1 MRSIKVNGRSA
12 FYRTDRQTGNEVF
25 LEERIAACDRDDDD
39 DCHRHTGALFWHR
52 VHVLCRGN
60 AKRRVVC
67 HHINI
72 SLYVIQQSL
81 QGIQLGIAD
90 VQGRLEPVVPVT
102 EGEEQG
108 DRCHQRFRQR
118 QGDLSENLELGCSVD
133 LCRLNDGFR
142 NVGLEERFTDNNVER
157 RNTKR
162 KDQRPDTVFQV
173 EELCVNYIRRN
184 HTTIEDHWNKNDHG
198 EESVQFVGASGKNVT
213 HQHRKG
219 NSDYRTDNRYRNGNA
234 KCSHNH
240 LSFPKKEFVGIQR
253 VCTRD
258 KLVAIHLDRMLG
270 RNRDH
275 EDEYHRDN
283 AGQGEDH
290 KNNIEN
296 CICRSLDLI

>member
-1 MRSIKVNGRSA
+1 M
-12 FYRTDRQTGNEVF
+12 
-25 LEERIAACDRDDDD
+25 
-39 DCHRHTGALFWHR
+39 
-52 VHVLCRGN
+52 
-60 AKRRVVC
+60 
-67 HHINI
+67 
-72 SLYVIQQSL
+72 IQQGL
-81 QGIQLGIAD
+81 QRIQVRVAD

-142 NVGLEERFTDNNVER
+142 NVGLEERFTDDNVEG

-173 EELCVNYIRRN
+173 QELCVDYVRRN
-184 HTTIEDHWNKNDHG
+184 HTTVEDHRNENDHG
-198 EESVQFVGASGKNVT
+198 EESVQFVVASGKDVS
-213 HQHRKG
+213 HQHGEG
-219 NSDYRTDNRYRNGNA
+219 NTDDGTDYGYNNGNA
-234 KCSHNH
+234 ECCQNH
-240 LSFPKKEFVGIQR
+240 LSFAEQEFVGIQR
-253 VCTRD
+253 VCARD
-258 KLVAIHLDRMLG
+258 KLVAVHLNRMLG

-283 AGQGEDH
+283 AGQGKDH